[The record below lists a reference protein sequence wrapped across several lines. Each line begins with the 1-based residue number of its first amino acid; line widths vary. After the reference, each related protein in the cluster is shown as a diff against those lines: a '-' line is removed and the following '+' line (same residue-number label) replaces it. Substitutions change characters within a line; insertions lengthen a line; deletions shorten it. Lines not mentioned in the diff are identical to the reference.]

1 MTTKS
6 LRRAG
11 AALLAAVLVVGG
23 LTGCSKYTEADEV
36 LLFYKSGPRE
46 ETKFEKCVA
55 PSSKGP
61 WQFNNRYIALPASQ
75 RSWNVQPNGGDS
87 QAPIVA
93 SSKPI
98 DGAALAPAVNVWL
111 SMEFYL
117 NTTCSDANSPL
128 VQFWE
133 RTGRKA
139 GLSDNDGHFDAGKW
153 NAMLQ
158 DKLVPS
164 LNKAIG
170 EAARKF
176 GADQMDANQ
185 QPLGPDGKPLPGSS
199 TTWAL
204 IEAEVAGTLSA
215 QMREKIQG
223 DYFCGPEFNGGK
235 ETGYNELAVDP
246 ARQVVAPT
254 PKQAACPPLRISI
267 TNIDYND
274 QRLLD
279 TRIQALAIDQ
289 QNIANEKAAESKKRV
304 ADILA
309 QIGNDPNYIELQRLD
324 AAKYIA
330 EQNRIAAEKCQASGA
345 QCTVIIGSDGGV
357 NVNTR

>member
-1 MTTKS
+1 VTTTR

-11 AALLAAVLVVGG
+11 AALLAAILLGG
-23 LTGCSKYTEADEV
+23 TLTACSRYSEADEV
-36 LLFYKSGPRE
+36 LLFYKSGPGE
-46 ETKFEKCVA
+46 VTKFQECIA
-55 PSSKGP
+55 PSAKGP

-75 RSWNVQPNGGDS
+75 RSWNIQPKGGDS
-87 QAPIVA
+87 QDPIIA
-93 SSKPI
+93 SSKPT

-117 NTTCSDANSPL
+117 NTTCTDANSPL

-133 RTGRKA
+133 KTGRKA
-139 GLSDNDGHFDAGKW
+139 MLSDNDGNFDAGKW

-164 LNKAIG
+164 LKKAIG

-185 QPLGPDGKPLPGSS
+185 QPLGPDGKPLPGSA

-204 IEAEVAGTLSA
+204 IEAEVAASLSA

-223 DYFCGPEFNGGK
+223 EYFCGPEFNGGK
-235 ETGYNELAVDP
+235 DAAYNELAIDP
-246 ARQVVAPT
+246 ARQVVAPA
-254 PKQAACPPLRISI
+254 PKTATCPPLRISI

-274 QRLLD
+274 QRLVD
-279 TRIQALAIDQ
+279 ARIQALAVEQ

-330 EQNRIAAEKCQASGA
+330 EQNRIAAEKCQSSGA
-345 QCTVIIGSDGGV
+345 QCTVIIGSDGAV